1 VNRLAQFLQ
10 YTAKVFE
17 LKGLLR
23 RVQEGRSEPQVPLLP
38 VVLCLVLGVVT
49 RIGSYLDLAQQTK
62 DRRRWRHLC
71 GLRAPVHHEIF
82 GYVTERLQP
91 EDWRQNQAQVAKR
104 LKRNKALE
112 SAKIK
117 GLLFASLDAN
127 EHFASF
133 SRTCPCCCERQ
144 VEVSGPDGQK
154 VKVTQFYHR
163 YVFAHLSGPKVNLVL
178 DIEPIRPGEEECVAA
193 VRLLGRLR
201 RLYGP
206 RFFDGISADA
216 WYAKGPFLRA
226 VDKLGW
232 LWIVVLKRED
242 MEVYQEAL
250 QLSRGQRPC
259 AAFRDAE
266 RGRQVQLWE
275 VKQLH
280 FSDGYT
286 QHQPVGVVIADERW
300 TERRVVGGQ
309 KCAKPQ
315 QSRWMWAACEGLGA
329 YLAEVVYQGGH
340 RRWGIENKAFNELT
354 QSYHLTHCYH
364 HDPTS
369 MLVQML
375 ILIFGFALF
384 TAFALHSQLVRLEE
398 LTLKALAHQLDLAL
412 EEDLPWN
419 LWFHSG

>member
-1 VNRLAQFLQ
+1 MNRLAQFLQ
-10 YTAKVFE
+10 YTSKVFE

-23 RVQEGRSEPQVPLLP
+23 SVRDGRDAPKVPLLP

-49 RIGSYLDLAQQTK
+49 RVASYLSLAQQTR

-71 GLRAPVHHEIF
+71 GLKAPVHNEIF
-82 GYVTERLQP
+82 GYATERMQP
-91 EDWRQNQAQVAKR
+91 EDWRQNQARAAKQ
-104 LKRNKALE
+104 LKRNKALD
-112 SAKIK
+112 SAKIN
-117 GLLFASLDAN
+117 GLLFVNLDAN
-127 EHFASF
+127 AHFASF
-133 SRTCPCCCERQ
+133 SRTCPGCCERQ
-144 VEVSGPDGQK
+144 VEVTGPDGRK

-178 DIEPIRPGEEECVAA
+178 DLEPIRPGEEECAA
-193 VRLLGRLR
+193 ALRLLGRMR

-206 RFFDGISADA
+206 RFFDGISADG

-250 QLSRGQRPC
+250 QLSQGQPPC
-259 AAFRDAE
+259 AAFRDE
-266 RGRQVQLWE
+266 QRDRQVQLWA
-275 VKQLH
+275 VKDLH

-286 QHQPVGVVIADERW
+286 PNKKVGVVISDERW
-300 TERRVVGGQ
+300 TERRVVGGR
-309 KCAKPQ
+309 KTSKAQ
-315 QSRWMWAACEGLGA
+315 QSRWMWALCEGLCN
-329 YLAEVVYQGGH
+329 YPAEATYQGGH
-340 RRWGIENKAFNELT
+340 RRWGIENHAFNELT
-354 QSYHLTHCYH
+354 QRYHLTHCYH
-364 HDPTS
+364 HDPTA

-384 TAFALHSQLVRLEE
+384 SAFALHSQLVRLEE
-398 LTLKALAHQLDLAL
+398 LTLKALAEQLNLAL

>member
-1 VNRLAQFLQ
+1 MNRLAQFLQ
-10 YTAKVFE
+10 YTSKVLG

-23 RVQEGRSEPQVPLLP
+23 SVREGRSEPQVPLLP
-38 VVLCLVLGVVT
+38 LTVCLVLGVVM
-49 RIGSYLDLAQQTK
+49 RISSYLDLAQQAQ

-71 GLRAPVHHEIF
+71 GLKAAVHHEIF
-82 GYVTERLQP
+82 GYATERMQP
-91 EDWRQNQAQVAKR
+91 EDWRQNQAHVAKQ

-117 GLLFASLDAN
+117 GLLFVNIDAN

-133 SRTCPCCCERQ
+133 SRTCPQCCQRQ
-144 VEVSGPDGQK
+144 VEVTGPDGGK
-154 VKVTQFYHR
+154 VKVIQFYHR
-163 YVFAHLSGPKVNLVL
+163 YVFAHISGPKVNLVL
-178 DIEPIRPGEEECVAA
+178 DIEPIRPGEDECAA
-193 VRLLGRLR
+193 ALRLLGRLR
-201 RLYGP
+201 RIYGP
-206 RFFDGISADA
+206 RFFDGITADG
-216 WYAKGPFLRA
+216 WYARGPFLRA

-242 MEVYQEAL
+242 MEVYQEAI
-250 QLSRGQRPC
+250 QLSRGQKPC
-259 AAFRDAE
+259 AAFRDEE

-275 VKQLH
+275 VKDLH

-286 QHQPVGVVIADERW
+286 TGKSVQVVISDERW
-300 TERRVVGGQ
+300 TERRVEGGK
-309 KCAKPQ
+309 KCAKAQ
-315 QSRWMWAACEGLGA
+315 QSQWMWVACEALSG
-329 YLAEVVYQGGH
+329 YTAEVIYQGGH
-340 RRWGIENKAFNELT
+340 RRWGIENQAFNELT
-354 QSYHLTHCYH
+354 QRYHLTHCYH

-375 ILIFGFALF
+375 ILIFAFTLF
-384 TAFALHSQLVRLEE
+384 TAFAQHSQSVRLGQ

>member
-10 YTAKVFE
+10 YTTKVFG

-23 RVQEGRSEPQVPLLP
+23 SVREGRVEPKVPLLP
-38 VVLCLVLGVVT
+38 LNLCLVLGVVT
-49 RIGSYLDLAQQTK
+49 RISSYLDLAQQTI

-71 GLRAPVHHEIF
+71 GLKAPVHHEIF
-82 GYVTERLQP
+82 GYATERMDP
-91 EDWRQNQAQVAKR
+91 EDWRQNQARAAQE
-104 LKRNKALE
+104 LKRNKRLE

-117 GLLFASLDAN
+117 GLLFVSIDAN

-133 SRTCPCCCERQ
+133 SRTCPCCCQRQ
-144 VEVSGPDGQK
+144 VEVTGPDGRK

-163 YVFAHLSGPKVNLVL
+163 YVFAHISGPKVNLVL
-178 DIEPIRPGEEECVAA
+178 DVEPIGPGEEECAA
-193 VRLLGRLR
+193 ALRLLGRLR

-226 VDKLGW
+226 LDKLGW
-232 LWIVVLKRED
+232 LWVVVLKRED
-242 MEVYQEAL
+242 MEIYGEAL
-250 QLSRGQRPC
+250 QLSRGQKPC
-259 AAFRDAE
+259 AVFRDE
-266 RGRQVQLWE
+266 PRDRQVQLWE
-275 VKQLH
+275 VKDLH

-286 QHQPVGVVIADERW
+286 KNKSVIVVLSEERW

-309 KCAKPQ
+309 KRVQPQ
-315 QSRWMWAACEGLGA
+315 QSRWIWVACEALGA
-329 YLAEVVYQGGH
+329 YLAEVIYQAGH

-354 QSYHLTHCYH
+354 RYYHLEHCYH

-384 TAFALHSQLVRLEE
+384 SAFALHSQSVRSEE
-398 LTLKALAHQLDLAL
+398 LTRKALAHQLDLAL